1 MKNHY
6 SVLALV
12 LSMTLVGCQSGISS
26 RISGDPLKRTDSYM
40 LVTPARGGQCFT
52 RIIDGLPHD
61 QVCQRRDFLRYT
73 AEPVV
78 PRYAI
83 EIPPHVVV
91 LFKAHG
97 ERRRFALSNSSNE
110 EPVASQEPFASKWR
124 PFSRKLEAF
133 KSRASTISSSRV
145 TFTTEPFTR

>member
-1 MKNHY
+1 MTKHY
-6 SVLALV
+6 SALALV
-12 LSMTLVGCQSGISS
+12 LSISLAGCQSGISS
-26 RISGDPLKRTDSYM
+26 RFSSDPLSRTDSYM

-52 RIIDGLPHD
+52 RIIDGFPHD

-73 AEPVV
+73 TEPVV

-91 LFKAHG
+91 LFNAHG
-97 ERRRFALSNSSNE
+97 DRHRFALSNSSQE
-110 EPVASQEPFASKWR
+110 GSTASQEPFASKWR
-124 PFSRKLEAF
+124 PFSQKLEEF
-133 KSRASTISSSRV
+133 KSRARTISSSRV